1 MKKAILMTWYNS
13 NNYGTLLQSYAT
25 KEIFKERYG
34 VECYFVNYI
43 PKGKRDI
50 ISVIRKLMSVKSWK
64 RQITIKYDA
73 YMLKHCG
80 ISKLI
85 DKRNQ
90 WVKEFISHYKYVNNG
105 LEVKSDN
112 DFKNLADEFDF
123 FISGSDQIWNPKT
136 LNEHFLLDFV
146 PSDKNCISFASSL
159 SAEKIPNKSV
169 DIFKKQLKKY
179 NGVTIRESSCEQQ
192 LRDIFCKCGQPADRI
207 GTICDPTL
215 LYGADKWLELL
226 HPNAK
231 SNYVLLYMLGKSQS
245 ARTVAKNFAEKNDMG
260 FYTFPFLS
268 SHYVKEDRIFKEEE
282 QLWETSP
289 FEWISWIKNANL
301 IITDSFHMTAFS
313 IMLHKN
319 FYVVEKDGTEKS
331 QNNRIVNLLSM
342 VGLEKRF
349 LMNGIKLEN
358 ISDKTDS
365 INWVKVDDILQQKR
379 DESFALVDKIMKD
392 IL

>member
-1 MKKAILMTWYNS
+1 
-13 NNYGTLLQSYAT
+13 
-25 KEIFKERYG
+25 
-34 VECYFVNYI
+34 
-43 PKGKRDI
+43 
-50 ISVIRKLMSVKSWK
+50 
-64 RQITIKYDA
+64 
-73 YMLKHCG
+73 
-80 ISKLI
+80 
-85 DKRNQ
+85 
-90 WVKEFISHYKYVNNG
+90 
-105 LEVKSDN
+105 
-112 DFKNLADEFDF
+112 
-123 FISGSDQIWNPKT
+123 
-136 LNEHFLLDFV
+136 
-146 PSDKNCISFASSL
+146 
-159 SAEKIPNKSV
+159 
-169 DIFKKQLKKY
+169 
-179 NGVTIRESSCEQQ
+179 
-192 LRDIFCKCGQPADRI
+192 
-207 GTICDPTL
+207 
-215 LYGADKWLELL
+215 
-226 HPNAK
+226 
-231 SNYVLLYMLGKSQS
+231 MLGKSQS